1 MRAALRVGNSMPTCF
16 SNGKVRWTV
25 EKPMWL
31 AGAIQTRLMR
41 EFFCLYETYGQR
53 FQSAV

>member
-1 MRAALRVGNSMPTCF
+1 MPTCF
-16 SNGKVRWTV
+16 SKGKVRWTV

-31 AGAIQTRLMR
+31 TRAIQTRLMR

-53 FQSAV
+53 FQSAIQMGMFLN

>member
-1 MRAALRVGNSMPTCF
+1 
-16 SNGKVRWTV
+16 
-25 EKPMWL
+25 MWL